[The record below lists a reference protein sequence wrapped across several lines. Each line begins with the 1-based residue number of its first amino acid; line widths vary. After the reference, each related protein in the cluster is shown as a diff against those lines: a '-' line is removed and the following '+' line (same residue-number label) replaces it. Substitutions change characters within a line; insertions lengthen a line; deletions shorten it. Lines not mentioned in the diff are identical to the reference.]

1 MHIPTEMNNTEY
13 PYFIHKICTL
23 QLYTGKPADF
33 FYPEFSLQTEVQSVN
48 ASLQY
53 QLRELEEQVVGL
65 ENENTRI
72 RSAMKNQVCIYLAV
86 FVFFLRTVPGT
97 HRTTI
102 YPVRLFLSIYPSCFH
117 PILICNVHK

>member
-1 MHIPTEMNNTEY
+1 M
-13 PYFIHKICTL
+13 
-23 QLYTGKPADF
+23 DF

-72 RSAMKNQVCIYLAV
+72 RSAMKNQVGSS
-86 FVFFLRTVPGT
+86 FVV
-97 HRTTI
+97 
-102 YPVRLFLSIYPSCFH
+102 CD
-117 PILICNVHK
+117 